1 METFFKEPAMGEKN
15 VLGNIGKWF
24 RDRKASKDAEYEPA
38 IDSQGLIT
46 PEDEIIENSAE
57 QQDEKTK
64 HVLVKK
70 VHGGDKNMPIE
81 KLQAGFEKLVTQLE
95 GINNHLN
102 RQAVQTDDLMK
113 RIDKLPEMLE
123 AFPATMEIQKKAT
136 GELIEQLKMKT
147 TKDQQFIE
155 TIEKIPN
162 ETAKQT
168 DALVDITNQLSASA
182 DTDVQMVEGLNKFN
196 GSLEK
201 LNQSTIGQTDGIAQ
215 MSKTFAASDRYMKY
229 LMGKQSRR
237 FMWAFFTALGICV
250 FVILALIAIV
260 IYIQQ

>member
-1 METFFKEPAMGEKN
+1 MEINFKEPAMGEKK
-15 VLGNIGKWF
+15 VWENIGKWF
-24 RDRKASKDAEYEPA
+24 RDRKSAKAEGYQPA

-46 PEDEIIENSAE
+46 PEDEIIEDPPE
-57 QQDEKTK
+57 QQDEQTK

-70 VHGGDKNMPIE
+70 VQGGDKNMPIE
-81 KLQAGFEKLVTQLE
+81 KLQAGFDNLVTQLE

-102 RQAVQTDDLMK
+102 RQAVQTEDLMK

-123 AFPATMEIQKKAT
+123 AFPAIMEIQKQSA
-136 GELIEQLKMKT
+136 GELIEQLKIKT

-168 DALVDITNQLSASA
+168 DALVNITNQLSASA

-201 LNQSTIGQTDGIAQ
+201 LNQSTIGQTDSIAQ
-215 MSKTFAASDRYMKY
+215 MGKTFAASDRYLKY
-229 LMGKQSRR
+229 LMSRQNRR
-237 FMWAFFTALGICV
+237 FMWAFFTALGVCI